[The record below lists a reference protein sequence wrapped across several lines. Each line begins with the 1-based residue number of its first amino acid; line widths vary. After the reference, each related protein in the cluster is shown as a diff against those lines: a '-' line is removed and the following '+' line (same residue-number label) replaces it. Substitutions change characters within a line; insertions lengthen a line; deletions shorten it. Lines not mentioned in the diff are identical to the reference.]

1 MKDYLM
7 LIVFP
12 SKALDKLYGKK
23 PNAITLY
30 LIFTIAA
37 LGGTLPK
44 YIAASMNSPKGLETL
59 TMYLMVLPFLFF
71 PVTYGLGY
79 CYWIVCMGFK
89 GYSTR
94 LEMKNLIV
102 LSLLPSVLQ
111 TVLSIP
117 FVTIGIFRNDSGLIT
132 HYNYLANF
140 ILWFFSFRILMVG
153 IAKYNKF
160 NWTITLIAH
169 LIVTSVLGGLFYLVL
184 QLKR

>member
-1 MKDYLM
+1 MIDYLM
-7 LIVFP
+7 LIIFP
-12 SKALDKLYGKK
+12 SKTLDKLYGKK

-44 YIAASMNSPKGLETL
+44 YIAASMNSPKGLEAL
-59 TMYLMVLPFLFF
+59 TMYLMVLPFLYF
-71 PVTYGLGY
+71 PFTYGLGY

-94 LEMKNLIV
+94 LEMRNLIAF
-102 LSLLPSVLQ
+102 SMMPFILQ

-117 FVTIGIFRNDSGLIT
+117 FVTIGILRDDIGLIT
-132 HYNYLANF
+132 HYNYF
-140 ILWFFSFRILMVG
+140 TYVILWLFSFRILMVG

-169 LIVTSVLGGLFYLVL
+169 VIVISVLGGLFYLLL